1 MNERIRALVTEI
13 YGERSKALD
22 LVEELMERYRGRL
35 QPPSAV
41 PEESGALP
49 LNERD
54 VVMITYGD
62 TLRGEEGPPLRYL
75 HRFLR
80 DELDEL
86 VTGVHI
92 LPFSPYS
99 SDDGFSIID
108 YRKVN
113 PELGSW
119 AEIEA
124 IADEFRFMA
133 DLVLNH
139 CSQESDW
146 FQRFLQDEEPYTRY
160 FITVPP
166 GTDLSEVVRPRALPL
181 THTFETAHGPEEV
194 WTTFSRD
201 QVDLNFA
208 APEVLQEMLDVFLG
222 YVERGAQIVRLDA
235 IAYLWKEIGTSCIH
249 HPNTHRVVKLMR
261 SILEELAPWVMIIT
275 ETNVPHEENVS
286 YFGDGDEAHLVYNFS
301 LPPLTLHALIRED
314 ASYLQQWAKTLPEEQ
329 RDRTFFNFCA
339 SHDGVGLL
347 PAQGILPHSEVEA
360 MIEKVEERGGRISYK
375 STPEGEIPYE
385 MNVNYLSAIV
395 NPALPDAQRSRTF
408 LVSQAIMLALAGLPA
423 IYVHSLLGSTN
434 WEEGVEKSGVNRAI
448 NREKVDYDETVN
460 ELHHEGT
467 LRYHVFEGYKA
478 LLSARS
484 KSQAFRP
491 AAPQHILETDAAL
504 LSVLRGPVVNEEGA
518 KEWVLAVHNVTDDLA
533 ELVLPLETLGVE
545 AHPVF
550 EELISGDRL
559 AGNRDDAMTLS
570 FELEAFEVVWLRYTE

>member
-1 MNERIRALVTEI
+1 MNERIGALITEI
-13 YGERSKALD
+13 YGEESTALD
-22 LVEELMERYRGRL
+22 LVEELMSRYRGRL
-35 QPPSAV
+35 HPPSAA
-41 PEESGALP
+41 PEETGALP
-49 LNERD
+49 LTERD

-92 LPFSPYS
+92 LPFCPYS

-113 PELGSW
+113 PELGAW

-146 FQRFLQDEEPYTRY
+146 FKRFLRDEKPYDRY

-201 QVDLNFA
+201 QVDLDFST
-208 APEVLQEMLDVFLG
+208 PEVLREMLDVFLG

-235 IAYLWKEIGTSCIH
+235 IAYLWKEIGTPCIH

-275 ETNVPHEENVS
+275 ETNVPHKENVS

-314 ASYLQQWAKTLPEEQ
+314 ATYLQQWASTLPSEQ
-329 RDRTFFNFCA
+329 RDRGFFNFCA

-347 PAQGILPHSEVEA
+347 PAQGILPDSEVAA
-360 MIEKVEERGGRISYK
+360 MIETVESRGGRISYK
-375 STPEGEIPYE
+375 ATAKGEIPYE

-395 NPALPDAQRSRTF
+395 NPALPDTQRSRTF

-434 WEEGVEKSGVNRAI
+434 WEKGVEESGSNRAI
-448 NREKVDYDETVN
+448 NREKLNYDETVDA
-460 ELHHEGT
+460 LHDEGS

-478 LLSARS
+478 LLEARS
-484 KSQAFRP
+484 KSQAFKP
-491 AAPQHILETDAAL
+491 ASPQLVLETTSAL
-504 LSVLRGPVVNEEGA
+504 FALLRGPVVNEEGE

-533 ELVLPLETLGVE
+533 ELVLPLSTLGLSE
-545 AHPVF
+545 HPVF

-559 AGNRDDAMTLS
+559 AGNRDDKTTFS
-570 FELEAFEVVWLRYTE
+570 FELEAFEVVWLRYTA

>member
-1 MNERIRALVTEI
+1 MNDRIRALVTEV
-13 YGERSKALD
+13 YGEQSAALD
-22 LVEELMERYRGRL
+22 LIEELIERYRGRL
-35 QPPSAV
+35 QPPAAT
-41 PEESGALP
+41 PEESGELP

-62 TLRGEEGPPLRYL
+62 TLQGKDGPPLQYL

-113 PELGSW
+113 PDLGGW
-119 AEIEA
+119 PEIEA

-146 FQRFLQDEEPYTRY
+146 FQKFLRDEEPYNRY
-160 FITVPP
+160 FITVVP
-166 GTDLSEVVRPRALPL
+166 GTDLSDVVRPRALPL
-181 THTFETAHGPEEV
+181 THSFETAHGPEEV

-201 QVDLNFA
+201 QVDLNFS

-222 YVERGAQIVRLDA
+222 YVEHGAQIVRLDA

-261 SILEELAPWVMIIT
+261 AILEELAPWVMIIT
-275 ETNVPHEENVS
+275 ETNVPHQENIS

-314 ASYLQQWAKTLPEEQ
+314 ASYLQQWARTLPEEQ
-329 RDRTFFNFCA
+329 KDRTFFNFCA

-347 PAQGILPHSEVEA
+347 PAQGILPESEVEA
-360 MIEKVEERGGRISYK
+360 MIGKVKERGGRVSYK
-375 STPEGEIPYE
+375 STPKGEIPYE

-448 NREKVDYDETVN
+448 NREKLAYEETVD
-460 ELHHEGT
+460 ELHSEES
-467 LRYHVFEGYKA
+467 LRFHVFEGYKA

-491 AAPQHILETDAAL
+491 ASPQHVLETEAAL
-504 LSVLRGPVVNEEGA
+504 FAVLRGPVVNEEGK

-533 ELVLPLETLGVE
+533 ELVLPLASLGISE
-545 AHPVF
+545 HPVF

-559 AGNRDDAMTLS
+559 AGNRDNAKTFS